1 MNAVVVSPICPLHTE
16 PSFAAPLADEALCGW
31 PLEVLEE
38 PCTGWA
44 RVRTHYRYEGYAPS
58 KGLIFGAGCTRR
70 WGERRK
76 QVVFSSCAD
85 VLDRPAVQGCI
96 LTTLPRGALA
106 APLGEPDGEGWQKIS
121 LPDGREGYTKRSL
134 LGTYYEKPAS
144 EDPERLR
151 KQVVDAA
158 LSYLG
163 TQYRWGGKSP
173 QGIDCSGLAFMAYFL
188 NGVLIYRD
196 AKPVE
201 GFPIRE
207 ISQGA
212 LAPADLLF
220 FPGHVALYLGEGRYL
235 HATAKP
241 GSDGVVINSLD
252 PAAANYRPD
261 LQVTAVGSLFPPVL
275 PAAGSEPAPQTPPE
289 AETRE

>member
-1 MNAVVVSPICPLHTE
+1 MNAVAISPVCPLHTE
-16 PSFAAPLADEALCGW
+16 PSSASPLADEVLYGW

-38 PCTGWA
+38 PCTGWM
-44 RVRTHYRYEGYAPS
+44 RVRTHYRYEGYAPARA
-58 KGLIFGAGCTRR
+58 LVLGAGCTRR
-70 WGERRK
+70 WGEREKR
-76 QVVFSSCAD
+76 VVLSAAAD

-96 LTTLPRGALA
+96 LATLPRGALA
-106 APLGEPDGEGWQKIS
+106 APLGEPDGEGWQKVS
-121 LPDGREGYTKRSL
+121 LPDGREGYTKCSL

-144 EDPERLR
+144 DEPERLR

-188 NGVLIYRD
+188 NGILIYRD
-196 AKPVE
+196 AKLME
-201 GFPIRE
+201 GFPLRE
-207 ISQGA
+207 IPQGA

-235 HATAKP
+235 HATAKA
-241 GSDGVVINSLD
+241 GSDVVVISSLD
-252 PAAANYRPD
+252 PSAANYRPD

-275 PAAGSEPAPQTPPE
+275 PIPEETALPRGASEEKPAE
-289 AETRE
+289 